1 MATSY
6 PTSQQSFVN
15 PSATSNLSS
24 PSHSGLHSDLA
35 DTLEAVQTKLGLG
48 DHTVGVWQDYTP
60 TFSGITVGNG
70 TLTDRDWETND
81 C

>member
-60 TFSGITVGNG
+60 TFSGISVGNG
-70 TLTDRDWETND
+70 TLTGS
-81 C
+81 